1 MDVSRKRGLRVLM
14 FPWQPPRTSPC
25 SGDFGATFTAVRT
38 QRRRTPLFR
47 RHCIDQLDAPLRLDS
62 GPSGGRETH
71 AKDKK
76 KRDISVRKLPFS
88 LLTIGLFAAGLG
100 ACTTGQERM
109 SGAGTGVV
117 AGAAVGGPVGAV
129 VGGVAGAITGPS
141 VAHASGVPHRHHHYY
156 WRNGHRY
163 YTYY

>member
-1 MDVSRKRGLRVLM
+1 
-14 FPWQPPRTSPC
+14 
-25 SGDFGATFTAVRT
+25 
-38 QRRRTPLFR
+38 
-47 RHCIDQLDAPLRLDS
+47 LRLDS

-109 SGAGTGVV
+109 SGAG
-117 AGAAVGGPVGAV
+117 
-129 VGGVAGAITGPS
+129 AITGPS